1 MEVVEDTLVS
11 LGHEFQWTRDLHAA
25 RKALAQEQYAYVL
38 LDLEFPAKD
47 KGLPS
52 KENGAIFLEEIQRAK
67 GFKSM
72 PVIVMSGHIAYTLN
86 RSNEMRDQGSWAFIT
101 KPFPTESHTLACVIR
116 KVLKDKARQARK
128 GEPNRLQAFAGGEL
142 VFRDDRVELEGVKII
157 SDRGAGLT
165 ISVLRAL
172 RRTRDEGLCAMS
184 AGELATAVEAP
195 DETTITGCIRT
206 LRHNITVRLKRLRN
220 LEVGAGDVILRDE
233 QGYRLRNWISVR
245 EDLEPASISQY
256 VPAETSPMSL
266 QNPMDV
272 PGGTSLM
279 SLGNDRQQWILEQ
292 ARQGELITRP
302 MLERRFGI
310 SDKTA
315 KRDLSELT
323 RRNQLEY
330 VRVGREGHYRC
341 VWNAA
346 KLDSERQSDC
356 N

>member
-1 MEVVEDTLVS
+1 MISTIKALVVEDDPTIVEVVEDTLVS

-67 GFKSM
+67 GFKSL

-86 RSNEMRDQGSWAFIT
+86 RSNEMRNQGSWAFIT

-206 LRHNITVRLKRLRN
+206 FAAQHH
-220 LEVGAGDVILRDE
+220 
-233 QGYRLRNWISVR
+233 
-245 EDLEPASISQY
+245 
-256 VPAETSPMSL
+256 
-266 QNPMDV
+266 
-272 PGGTSLM
+272 
-279 SLGNDRQQWILEQ
+279 
-292 ARQGELITRP
+292 RP
-302 MLERRFGI
+302 PQE
-310 SDKTA
+310 
-315 KRDLSELT
+315 
-323 RRNQLEY
+323 
-330 VRVGREGHYRC
+330 
-341 VWNAA
+341 AA
-346 KLDSERQSDC
+346 KSGGRG
-356 N
+356 